1 MDRRTFLANTGAVTV
16 ATAGCLGTRA
26 GSEDGTRT
34 DEPAVKVV
42 DVELIHEGDG
52 KDTEVRAEITAEA
65 VADQALGEVVATAT
79 FVDDETLLGSW
90 VAAVNG
96 MDAGQRWLVSIR
108 SGGTSG
114 EDAAAVDDVQV
125 EVEERSP
132 ASALGSEYI
141 EIVDE
146 DLIVKDGE
154 ARVKGVARN
163 AGDERL
169 EHATI
174 VATFAGKD
182 GTLFG
187 QALTDTTRDVD
198 SGQRFEF
205 SVQYAAP
212 VRAAVAVAGYQLTT
226 EAHIEQSDG

>member
-1 MDRRTFLANTGAVTV
+1 MFLASTGGAVVV
-16 ATAGCLGTRA
+16 ATAGCP
-26 GSEDGTRT
+26 GTRT
-34 DEPAVKVV
+34 GSEGGTRMDKPAVDVV
-42 DVELIHEGDG
+42 DVELIHEGG
-52 KDTEVRAEITAEA
+52 GEDTEVRAEITAEA

-114 EDAAAVDDVQV
+114 EDAAAVNDVQV
-125 EVEERSP
+125 DVEERSP
-132 ASALGSEYI
+132 ASALESEQI
-141 EIVDE
+141 EVVDE
-146 DLIVKDGE
+146 DLIVEDGE
-154 ARVKGVARN
+154 ARAEGVARN

-169 EHATI
+169 EYATI
-174 VATFAGKD
+174 VATFTGED
-182 GTLFG
+182 DVLLG

-205 SVQYAAP
+205 SVRYSAP
-212 VRAAVAVAGYQLTT
+212 VRAADAVAGYQLTA
-226 EAHIEQSDG
+226 EGDIEG